1 MTTTLRY
8 ASTNE
13 VSTINNSS
21 LSEAQIVNCARSP
34 KAVVRF
40 RVAFRV
46 EATSEQLQTFRSQL
60 LSYLQDN
67 PQTWSSLIQF
77 ANDGIQRDDGYII
90 YMIGVQHVKSWQ
102 DMGKIV
108 SSRGELEVE
117 VDRIAQELEIYYE
130 SPTGKMN
137 VELVNKKTDVC

>member
-8 ASTNE
+8 AATNE

-40 RVAFRV
+40 RMAFRV
-46 EATSEQLQTFRSQL
+46 EASPEKLQAFRSHL
-60 LSYLQDN
+60 VAYLQDN
-67 PQTWSSLIQF
+67 PQTWAGLIQF

-102 DMGKIV
+102 DLGKIV
-108 SSRGELEVE
+108 ANRGELEVE
-117 VDRIAQELEIYYE
+117 ADRIAQELEIFYK

-137 VELVNKKTDVC
+137 VELDQKQTDVC

>member
-137 VELVNKKTDVC
+137 VELVNKNTDVC

>member
-40 RVAFRV
+40 RIAFRV
-46 EATSEQLQTFRSQL
+46 EATPEQLQTFRTRL
-60 LSYLQDN
+60 VAYLQDH
-67 PQTWSSLIQF
+67 PQTWAGLIQF
-77 ANDGIQRDDGYII
+77 ANDGIQRDDGYIV

-108 SSRGELEVE
+108 TNRGELQVE
-117 VDRIAQELEIYYE
+117 TDRIAQELKIFYD
-130 SPTGKMN
+130 SPASKTN
-137 VELVNKKTDVC
+137 VEMVQKQADVC